1 MSAIAPG
8 VNGMAGDAGRQVDE
22 EVSLT
27 SRDVAV
33 PLIELRNVS
42 RTYVTEGGVEVKALR
57 DVSLKIYPG
66 EFLAVMGQSGS
77 GKSTL
82 MNILGCLDR
91 PTSGHYRFAGRDIKT
106 FDADGLAWLRRE
118 AFGFVFQSYNLLGT
132 ETAVEN
138 VAVPG
143 IYAGMS
149 AHERSVRAE
158 QLLSSLGLGERM
170 DHRPN
175 QLSGGQQQRVSIAR
189 ALMNGGKVILADE
202 PTGALDSRSGVEV
215 MALLE
220 ELARKGHTVI
230 LITHDPKVAAVA
242 DRVIEFRDGKIVEDS
257 GPKAGVVDPAQNKQL
272 RDLFMSRR
280 ASSMLGGF
288 GEAVRMAL
296 RSLHANIFRTVLT
309 LLGIVIGVAS
319 VVTMLAIGEAAR
331 QNIIDRISSI
341 GTNILQVQP
350 ARAQGQRR
358 NMPSTLR
365 FEDADAILASVPN
378 VLYVLPELQGNYTVR
393 YGRVDHQTRVTATS
407 EALPEARNWPLSR
420 GVFYTR
426 EDSDTYVAVAVLG
439 ATAAEELFP
448 DGQDPLGEYILIRN
462 VPFQVIGV
470 LTRKGGSAGLGGG
483 DQDDT
488 IFVPLKSGAMRL
500 FGEQYARQ
508 ITVAVQDINRI
519 HQTEEVLTQFLTAH
533 RGQEDFRIF
542 NSTELLETVTAS
554 QQQFTLL
561 LGSVAAI
568 SLLVGGIG
576 VMNIM
581 LVSVTERTREI
592 GVRMATG
599 ARQRDIRLQ
608 FLSEAVVV
616 SALGGVIGILV
627 GVGAGMT
634 LRMFDIDVFF
644 TSWPMIAAFS
654 CAAATGLVFG
664 FMPANKASRL
674 DPVQALSN
682 E

>member
-1 MSAIAPG
+1 MSTIALG
-8 VNGMAGDAGRQVDE
+8 ADAMAAPADGRE
-22 EVSLT
+22 EPTLL

-33 PLIELRNVS
+33 PLIELRNVC
-42 RTYVTEGGVEVKALR
+42 RTYVTGGGVEVRALK
-57 DVSLKIYPG
+57 DISLKIYPG

-91 PTSGHYRFAGRDIKT
+91 PTSGTYRFGGRDIDS

-118 AFGFVFQSYNLLGT
+118 AFGFVFQSYNLLAT
-132 ETAVEN
+132 ETALEN

-143 IYAGMS
+143 IYAGMP
-149 AHERSVRAE
+149 AHDRAE
-158 QLLSSLGLGERM
+158 RAEALLTSLGLGERM

-202 PTGALDSRSGVEV
+202 PTGALDSQSGVEV

-230 LITHDPKVAAVA
+230 LITHDAAVAAHA
-242 DRVIEFRDGKIVEDS
+242 DRVIEFSDGEVIKDT
-257 GPKAGVVDPAQNKQL
+257 GPKDGAIDPSQNEKLRQL
-272 RDLFMSRR
+272 FLSRR
-280 ASSMLGGF
+280 AASMLGGM

-309 LLGIVIGVAS
+309 LLGIVIGVAA
-319 VVTMLAIGEAAR
+319 VITMLAIGEAAR
-331 QNIIDRISSI
+331 QEVVDRISAI

-350 ARAQGQRR
+350 ARAQNQRR

-365 FEDADAILASVPN
+365 FEDADAILANVPN
-378 VLYVLPELQGNYTVR
+378 VLYALPELQGNYTVR
-393 YGRVDHQTRVTATS
+393 HGRADHQTQVTATS
-407 EALPEARNWPLSR
+407 ATFPEARNWPLAR

-426 EDSDTYVAVAVLG
+426 EDSDRYRPVAVLG

-448 DGQDPLGEYILIRN
+448 DGDDPIGEYILIRN
-462 VPFQVIGV
+462 VPFQVIGL

-483 DQDDT
+483 DQDDS

-508 ITVAVQDINRI
+508 ITVAVQDISRI
-519 HQTEEVLTQFLTAH
+519 HQTEEVLTNFLVAH
-533 RGQEDFRIF
+533 RGNQDFRIF
-542 NSTELLETVTAS
+542 NSTELLETVTAT
-554 QQQFTLL
+554 QQQFTML

-599 ARQRDIRLQ
+599 ARQSDIRAQ
-608 FLSEAVVV
+608 FLCEAVVV
-616 SALGGVIGILV
+616 TALGGIIGVLC
-627 GVGAGMT
+627 GLGAGQA
-634 LRMFDIDVFF
+634 LKFFGQDVYF
-644 TSWPMIAAFS
+644 TTWPMVAAFS
-654 CAAATGLVFG
+654 CAATIGLIFG
-664 FMPANKASRL
+664 FAPANKASRL
-674 DPVQALSN
+674 DPVEALSN